1 MASSGGIGAGGDGD
15 LFQQPAGLQPMHD
28 MPQER
33 LARDRLKDL
42 AGQPRRTHPRLD
54 QSDHADVL
62 ALADAPDN
70 F

>member
-1 MASSGGIGAGGDGD
+1 V
-15 LFQQPAGLQPMHD
+15 HH

-33 LARDRLKDL
+33 VARDRLKDL
-42 AGQPRRTHPRLD
+42 AGQPRRTHARLD
-54 QSDHADVL
+54 QSDHADML